1 MDAQNAHSL
10 NQYWGIQDSLYDVA
24 MSDSVNIDMY
34 KENGRPSLRGY
45 SNTWEGNTIQTSGF
59 ELLKQNANLA
69 KESLNPL
76 ISKISE
82 IYDYY
87 TLEFELNFNNMSEFQ
102 NHRKRQMSEKY
113 DWWHKDNKSDEW
125 LHFYLNNP
133 EYKNYIKQHAEI
145 ITSSRADSERF
156 MIKAVD
162 ILQQIEETR
171 IGKKIRIE
179 SVFSKIIGPITSF
192 KIEPCIKN
200 IPNSK
205 LKSDAKYI
213 YNIFTNETSGP
224 VEIWVVT
231 PTGDDFIL
239 KNRNGFS
246 PYSETAPIS
255 ITSGKSSILRLRNGL
270 TLKIIDVNG
279 NCIGY
284 HITTKENSV
293 ILIK

>member
-1 MDAQNAHSL
+1 
-10 NQYWGIQDSLYDVA
+10 

-45 SNTWEGNTIQTSGF
+45 SYTWEGNTIQTSGF

-171 IGKKIRIE
+171 IGKKN
-179 SVFSKIIGPITSF
+179 
-192 KIEPCIKN
+192 KN
-200 IPNSK
+200 
-205 LKSDAKYI
+205 
-213 YNIFTNETSGP
+213 
-224 VEIWVVT
+224 
-231 PTGDDFIL
+231 
-239 KNRNGFS
+239 
-246 PYSETAPIS
+246 
-255 ITSGKSSILRLRNGL
+255 
-270 TLKIIDVNG
+270 
-279 NCIGY
+279 
-284 HITTKENSV
+284 
-293 ILIK
+293 